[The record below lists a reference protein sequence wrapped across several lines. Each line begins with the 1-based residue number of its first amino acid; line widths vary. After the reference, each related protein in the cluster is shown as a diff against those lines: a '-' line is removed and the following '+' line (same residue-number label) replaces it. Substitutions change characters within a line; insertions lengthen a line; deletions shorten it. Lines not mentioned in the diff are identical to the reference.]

1 MYFRASPRVCYILLG
16 KSCDLP
22 TPKTIWGVKKK
33 LSRRVCYFGLGKM
46 KKEGPQDVLART
58 PPPPPPRPS
67 FVVHSQPAI
76 SFSQAANSFSQPAIS
91 SSLPALSSTQLAI
104 LILLAGQQVFPAG
117 VDDGASRGREDEEP

>member
-22 TPKTIWGVKKK
+22 TPKTIWGVKKNS
-33 LSRRVCYFGLGKM
+33 LEECAILDL

-58 PPPPPPRPS
+58 PPPPPPHPS